1 MYVLNCKSARFFK
14 FFDSERNQHQKDFS
28 TTLMKTTPT
37 TSNTN
42 LSNAPTSNQR
52 HTSIKKRPIVEDK
65 TQIELIEIINDYKNN
80 VHSISDAEQLVED
93 WKNRNDVQKSFR
105 EKAEQLN
112 LMRMKYEKIQQDMK
126 IGSAKPSPI
135 DRLKKLLWWTKGK
148 SSKKSDS
155 ESSAVSITIRPISS
169 LSIQSTSSK
178 YWRQLVHIN
187 FSHSRTFFQKS
198 SIILTLIIN
207 K

>member
-1 MYVLNCKSARFFK
+1 MCVLNCKPTKFVK
-14 FFDSERNQHQKDFS
+14 FFVSERNQSQKDIG
-28 TTLMKTTPT
+28 TTLTKTTPT

-42 LSNAPTSNQR
+42 LNTASVSNQR
-52 HTSIKKRPIVEDK
+52 HTVTKKRPIIEDK

-112 LMRMKYEKIQQDMK
+112 QMRMKYEKIQQDMK

-135 DRLKKLLWWTKGK
+135 DRLKKLLWWSKGK
-148 SSKKSDS
+148 SSKKSES

-178 YWRQLVHIN
+178 Y
-187 FSHSRTFFQKS
+187 
-198 SIILTLIIN
+198 
-207 K
+207 